1 MRGAAVAWTFGPDSK
16 DANGEPIRPHVTY
29 CDLDRVGYGVAPD
42 TYVTCA
48 ARWSLDEQLVAD
60 LSKRCMTRGSTPR
73 QTFEL
78 IRRIYSDLSSRLTN
92 GGKVITLTHAI
103 ISLRTQRGEGL
114 FDLNAQPGLHSL
126 PRTPGSSS
134 SRSGKSPA
142 RPSRDSTRTRT
153 VSNFRRRHP
162 APRQPL

>member
-1 MRGAAVAWTFGPDSK
+1 
-16 DANGEPIRPHVTY
+16 
-29 CDLDRVGYGVAPD
+29 
-42 TYVTCA
+42 
-48 ARWSLDEQLVAD
+48 
-60 LSKRCMTRGSTPR
+60 MTRGSTPR

-103 ISLRTQRGEGL
+103 ISLDPYAARRGAL
-114 FDLNAQPGLHSL
+114 RDFDLNAQPGLHSL

-142 RPSRDSTRTRT
+142 RPSRDSTQRGR
-153 VSNFRRRHP
+153 
-162 APRQPL
+162 RQPLATAPCGWHLREGR

>member
-29 CDLDRVGYGVAPD
+29 CDLDRVGYGV
-42 TYVTCA
+42 
-48 ARWSLDEQLVAD
+48 
-60 LSKRCMTRGSTPR
+60 
-73 QTFEL
+73 
-78 IRRIYSDLSSRLTN
+78 
-92 GGKVITLTHAI
+92 
-103 ISLRTQRGEGL
+103 SLRTQRGEGL

-153 VSNFRRRHP
+153 VSDFRRRHP